1 MGDIANVLEEHIDGI
16 MVSGETTYGYHP
28 LKVVEALSRVCKNIE
43 YHHQKTRKFVGT
55 FNE

>member
-1 MGDIANVLEEHIDGI
+1 MGDIANVLEEHIDGL

-43 YHHQKTRKFVGT
+43 Y
-55 FNE
+55 